1 MGPLDVTAHHI
12 RQEPVVPS
20 NQPSIRGLVRSGA
33 LAGAIAA
40 VCTTAV
46 AAIASA
52 ADVSLEINAKA
63 IPIPAFAWWTLVGAA
78 LGVVLARLLRERRR
92 FVVVATIAV
101 GLSLIP
107 AIAAPDDTA
116 TKAVLV
122 GTHLLAAAII
132 IPTLSR
138 RLRCQQRPL
147 TERRQHRPG
156 PTAGTVR
163 HVRVHRPRQEHRR

>member
-1 MGPLDVTAHHI
+1 MKGTTHPTH
-12 RQEPVVPS
+12 QEPVVQS
-20 NQPSIRGLVRSGA
+20 NQPSTRRLVRSGG

-40 VCTTAV
+40 VCTTVV

-52 ADVSLEINAKA
+52 ADVSLEVDAEA

-92 FVVVATIAV
+92 FVVVTAVAV

-107 AIAAPDDTA
+107 PIAAPDDTA
-116 TKAVLV
+116 TTAVLV

-138 RLRCQQRPL
+138 RLPVNID
-147 TERRQHRPG
+147 RR
-156 PTAGTVR
+156 
-163 HVRVHRPRQEHRR
+163 RR

>member
-1 MGPLDVTAHHI
+1 MTTTSQPTHHAPSA
-12 RQEPVVPS
+12 QS
-20 NQPSIRGLVRSGA
+20 NQPSMRRLVRSGA

-40 VCTTAV
+40 VCTTVV
-46 AAIASA
+46 AAIARA
-52 ADVSLEINAKA
+52 ADVSLEVNAEA

-92 FVVVATIAV
+92 FVVVTTVAV

-122 GTHLLAAAII
+122 GCHLLAAAIVI
-132 IPTLSR
+132 ATLSQ
-138 RLRCQQRPL
+138 RLTL
-147 TERRQHRPG
+147 NKNG
-156 PTAGTVR
+156 
-163 HVRVHRPRQEHRR
+163 

>member
-1 MGPLDVTAHHI
+1 MGTQTTPHPTHH
-12 RQEPVVPS
+12 EPGVQS
-20 NQPSIRGLVRSGA
+20 TQPSTRRLVRSGA

-40 VCTTAV
+40 VCTTVV

-52 ADVSLEINAKA
+52 ADVSLEIDAKA

-92 FVVVATIAV
+92 FVVVTTVAA

-107 AIAAPDDTA
+107 PIAAPDDTA

-132 IPTLSR
+132 IPTLSQ
-138 RLRCQQRPL
+138 RLRGQQRPL
-147 TERRQHRPG
+147 TERRRHRPG
-156 PTAGTVR
+156 PTAGTVGSP
-163 HVRVHRPRQEHRR
+163 V

>member
-1 MGPLDVTAHHI
+1 MTTTEHPTHH
-12 RQEPVVPS
+12 EPSVLSARPS
-20 NQPSIRGLVRSGA
+20 TRRLVQIGA
-33 LAGAIAA
+33 LAGTIAA
-40 VCTTAV
+40 VCTTVV

-63 IPIPAFAWWTLVGAA
+63 IPIPAFAWWTVIGAA

-92 FVVVATIAV
+92 FVVVATVAV

-122 GTHLLAAAII
+122 ANHLLAAGII
-132 IPTLSR
+132 IPTL
-138 RLRCQQRPL
+138 
-147 TERRQHRPG
+147 RRQL
-156 PTAGTVR
+156 AAV
-163 HVRVHRPRQEHRR
+163 